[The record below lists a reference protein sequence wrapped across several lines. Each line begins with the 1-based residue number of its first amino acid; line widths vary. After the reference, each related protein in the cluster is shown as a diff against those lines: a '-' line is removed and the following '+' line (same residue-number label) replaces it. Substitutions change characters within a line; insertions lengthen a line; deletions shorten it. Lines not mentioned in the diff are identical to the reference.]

1 MASFRFRRRIDTGG
15 VRHSCVAGLRV
26 SRGIAPKNGALLLPY
41 GRHGLRGVWHLPPY
55 GCGPDVSNFDSIGA
69 SLGSMVDDTGR
80 QIQLA
85 MATAVLVAVIG
96 FLAWVF
102 RLGNTVNFISE
113 TVLSG
118 FRVGAG
124 LVIISTQLP
133 KLFGLSARPSNR
145 AE

>member
-1 MASFRFRRRIDTGG
+1 
-15 VRHSCVAGLRV
+15 
-26 SRGIAPKNGALLLPY
+26 
-41 GRHGLRGVWHLPPY
+41 
-55 GCGPDVSNFDSIGA
+55 
-69 SLGSMVDDTGR
+69 
-80 QIQLA
+80 
-85 MATAVLVAVIG
+85 VIG

-133 KLFGLSARPSNR
+133 KLFGMRTGGSNFFKCLVEL
-145 AE
+145 APHLGQTKDLTVTCSFSVA